1 MIVLNSLID
10 EIWVLFRSFFV
21 FSQPEYEDFLF
32 MSENK
37 RASFGGK
44 LSVVLVAAGS
54 AIGLGAIWRFPYVAG
69 KHGGAAFLLVFL
81 LSVFAVGIPA
91 MLAEFAVGRK
101 TRKNAVGAFRSL
113 SKRWSW
119 LGYNG
124 VLGALLIS
132 GYYYIIA
139 GWSLE
144 YMVASVSNV
153 LYSSPLSF
161 TEQFAQ
167 FQGSWRPLLYA
178 VIFILLTHII
188 VARGVEKGIEKAA
201 KVMMPALFVILVI
214 MALRVAFM
222 PGALEGYRFFLSP
235 DFEAAFAPET
245 IMMAIGQAF
254 FSLSVG
260 MGCMVTYASYFKKD
274 NNLVQTSFNV
284 ALLTLLVSLL
294 AGLVIFPAVFSAGLQ
309 PAEGPSLVFVTLPEI
324 FKDMPFAALWSTV
337 FFLLVTL
344 ASLTST
350 ISFHEV
356 LTAYF
361 AEEFKM
367 PRKWAARLTSGLS
380 VVLSALTL
388 SLVFDIDLL
397 GIKVAGATLVDVF
410 DYLTANILMPL
421 GAMFTCV
428 FVSWLMP
435 RSFVRDEMGNYGS
448 IKSRIVPVVI
458 FMLRYITPLLILY
471 IFLKNLGAF

>member
-1 MIVLNSLID
+1 
-10 EIWVLFRSFFV
+10 
-21 FSQPEYEDFLF
+21 
-32 MSENK
+32 MSEDK

-44 LSVVLVAAGS
+44 LSVILVAAGS
-54 AIGLGAIWRFPYVAG
+54 AIGLGAIWRFPYIAG

-81 LSVFAVGIPA
+81 ISVFAVGIPA
-91 MLAEFAVGRK
+91 MIAEFAVGRNS
-101 TRKNAVGAFRSL
+101 RKNAVGAYRQL

-144 YMVASVSNV
+144 YLVSSATNI
-153 LYSSPLSF
+153 LYSSPASF
-161 TEQFAQ
+161 TEQFAE
-167 FQGSWRPLLYA
+167 FQASWRPLFYA
-178 VIFILLTHII
+178 VVFILLTHVI
-188 VARGVEKGIEKAA
+188 VARGVEKGIEKASRI
-201 KVMMPALFVILVI
+201 MMPALFVILIV
-214 MALRVAFM
+214 MAVRVAFM
-222 PGALEGYRFFLSP
+222 PNSIEGYRFFLSP
-235 DFEAAFAPET
+235 NFKEAFAPET

-274 NNLVQTSFNV
+274 NNLISTSMNV
-284 ALLTLLVSLL
+284 SLLTLLVSVL

-309 PAEGPSLVFVTLPEI
+309 PAEGPSLIFVTLPEI
-324 FKDMPFAALWSTV
+324 FKGMPLAALWSAV
-337 FFLLVTL
+337 FFILVTL

-361 AEEFKM
+361 VEEFKLT
-367 PRKWAARLTSGLS
+367 RKWGARITSAISVALS
-380 VVLSALTL
+380 VLTVLC
-388 SLVFDIDLL
+388 VFDIDFL
-397 GIKVAGATLVDVF
+397 GIKIEGLTFVDVF
-410 DYLTANILMPL
+410 DNLTANILMPL
-421 GAMFTCV
+421 GAMFTCI
-428 FVSWLMP
+428 FVSWVMK
-435 RSFVRDEMGNYGS
+435 RNFMGDEMSNYGT
-448 IKSRIVPVVI
+448 IKSRLIPVIV

-471 IFLKNLGAF
+471 IFVKNLGII